1 MKNLFYLI
9 VSTLLFSCSSN
20 STEESFL
27 VRVSDGE
34 YEFGNS
40 FTYVNQNGEII
51 VPEGKYAFGL
61 ADTITDY
68 GIVMKE
74 NGALLALDS
83 KGKELYEV
91 FNYDNGPD
99 YSSEG
104 LFRIVVNGK
113 IGYADELTG
122 KIIVQPQYSCAF
134 PFDGGKAKVSMNC
147 SKEQVGEY
155 TEWVSEEWMYIDK
168 KGKHIDK

>member
-9 VSTLLFSCSSN
+9 VSTLLLSCSSN
-20 STEESFL
+20 SNEESFL
-27 VRVSDGE
+27 VLVSDGE

-40 FTYVNQNGEII
+40 FSYVNQNGDII
-51 VPEGKYAFGL
+51 VPEGKYAVAY

-74 NGALLALDS
+74 NGTLLALDS

-99 YSSEG
+99 YPSEG
-104 LFRIVVNGK
+104 LFRIIKNGK
-113 IGYADELTG
+113 IGYADEQTG
-122 KIIVQPQYSCAF
+122 EIIVEPQYICAF
-134 PFDGGKAKVSMNC
+134 PFEGGKAKVSMNC
-147 SKEQVGEY
+147 SKEPVGEY
-155 TEWVSEEWMYIDK
+155 TEWVSDEWIFIDN
-168 KGKHIDK
+168 KGTKVQ

>member
-9 VSTLLFSCSSN
+9 VSTLLLSCSSN
-20 STEESFL
+20 SNEESFL

-34 YEFGNS
+34 YELGNT
-40 FTYVNQNGEII
+40 FTYVNNKGEII
-51 VPEGKYAFGL
+51 VPEGKYAFGFS
-61 ADTITDY
+61 DTIIDY

-74 NGALLALDS
+74 NGTLLALDS

-99 YSSEG
+99 YPSEG
-104 LFRIVVNGK
+104 LFRIIIDGK

-122 KIIVQPQYSCAF
+122 KIVIKPQYSCAF
-134 PFDGGKAKVSMNC
+134 PFEESKAKVSLNC
-147 SKEQVGEY
+147 AEEQMDEY
-155 TEWVSEEWMYIDK
+155 TEWVSDEWIFIDK
-168 KGKHIDK
+168 KGTKVQ